1 MDDRRIIPIAGG
13 TAILAENGPMRLV
26 IQCRRGDAVDL
37 NGARAAGQKAFSF
50 LARVALCRRQLN
62 RPAWKIDTESLDPIA
77 CKMADAARAIGDPDL
92 TPMAAVAGTLADFV
106 ADWLV
111 DRGMTWVIV
120 DNGGDIAIRLAAG
133 ETARVGVRSDIRSQS
148 IGTIL
153 ALNDRRGAWGVNTS
167 GLGGRSLTCGVA
179 SAVTVVADCSAMA
192 DAAATAIAN
201 HCIVQDPRIFR
212 VPAEQLDPDTDI
224 PGIPVTVSVGRL
236 DGSTIDTTL
245 TNGLDHAARLVRK
258 GLIDGALI
266 TVQGRSRMT
275 AGMKKIL
282 FMHA

>member
-1 MDDRRIIPIAGG
+1 MDDRRIIPVADG

-26 IQCRRGDAVDL
+26 IQCRRGDTVDL
-37 NGARAAGQKAFSF
+37 RAARVAGQKAFSF
-50 LARVALCRRQLN
+50 LARVGQCREQLH
-62 RPAWKIDTESLDPIA
+62 RPAWRVDAENLDPIA
-77 CKMADAARAIGDPDL
+77 CKMVDAARTIGDPDL
-92 TPMAAVAGTLADFV
+92 TPMAAVAGTLADFT

-111 DRGMTWVIV
+111 DQGMTWVIV
-120 DNGGDIAIRLAAG
+120 NNGGDIAIRLATG
-133 ETARVGVRSDIRSQS
+133 ETARVGVRPDIGSQS

-153 ALNDRRGAWGVNTS
+153 KLDDNRGAWGVNTS
-167 GLGGRSLTCGVA
+167 GLGGRSLTRGIA

-201 HCIVQDPRIFR
+201 HCIVQDSRIVQ
-212 VPAEQLDPDTDI
+212 VPAEQQDPDTDI
-224 PGIPVTVSVGRL
+224 PGIPVTVKVGRL
-236 DGSTIDTTL
+236 DGSTIDTAL

-258 GLIDGALI
+258 DLIDGAMV

-282 FMHA
+282 CMQA